1 MATTQTRTCRACKAE
16 RPIEEFKPISGR
28 YYIMCPPCRRIQEL
42 LGFAR
47 SSTNPDVVKTISALL
62 YDPVL
67 DSIVARV
74 CPACKKTKPVFDFK
88 NLTKS
93 QRCRECRLPRGEFI
107 GQQGRQR
114 EDQEAI
120 RRVEARG
127 GKRIPD
133 FPNYYA
139 MPSGHIH
146 SVSRWAFNGTGWR
159 WVEGR
164 QRATSISNTGYECVG
179 LYHNGASRTLNVHV
193 LVFRAFHGEI
203 PAGEEVMH
211 VDQCKLNN
219 RPDNL
224 TTGTRAE
231 NLQHA
236 LDEFGN
242 WSDTHKLSLEK
253 AREIRRRRAQGEAA
267 KSLAQAFGVRLPT
280 IYRILSHQ
288 TYKEPLRDQQL
299 RNRFTVEVA

>member
-1 MATTQTRTCRACKAE
+1 METRTCRCCEAE
-16 RPIEEFKPISGR
+16 RPAEEFKSHAGGR
-28 YYIMCPPCRRIQEL
+28 DFSMCPICRRKKEL
-42 LGFAR
+42 LNYSR
-47 SSTNPDVVKTISALL
+47 SNTNKALRRVL
-62 YDPVL
+62 RNLIYDPAL
-67 DSIVARV
+67 DTIIGRI
-74 CPACKKTKPVFDFK
+74 CPKCGEQKPVFDFEH
-88 NLTKS
+88 LTKS
-93 QRCRECRLPRGEFI
+93 RQCRKCRLPRGEYI
-107 GQQGRQR
+107 GRQGRSR
-114 EDQEAI
+114 EDREAI
-120 RRVEARG
+120 RRVEAMG
-127 GKRIPD
+127 GKPV
-133 FPNYYA
+133 PGYVGYYYA

-164 QRATSISNTGYECVG
+164 KLATSLSNAGYECIC
-179 LYHNGASRTLNVHV
+179 LYKNGSSITKNVHP